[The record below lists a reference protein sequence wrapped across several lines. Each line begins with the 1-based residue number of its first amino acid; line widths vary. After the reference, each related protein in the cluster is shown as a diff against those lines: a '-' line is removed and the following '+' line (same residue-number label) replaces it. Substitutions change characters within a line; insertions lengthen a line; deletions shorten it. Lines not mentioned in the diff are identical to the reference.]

1 MNRICHI
8 DPVCGASGDMLLGA
22 LIDVGVPVATLQQRI
37 DQIGLRGLLL
47 HVKRV
52 QKRGVAAAK
61 VHVLAPREH
70 AHRHLPDIERILDAS
85 DLPERVKATAQQV
98 FRVLAHAEAK
108 VHDVPVEAVHF
119 HEVGALDAI
128 ADVVGVVAGFYEL
141 QLDQVT
147 CRALPVSHGTVR
159 CEHGLL
165 PVPPPAVLHLMEG
178 LPTEPLDIDG
188 ETVTPTAAALLRVLV
203 TQWRSM
209 PAMTIDTHGCGAGTK
224 DFPRPNIV
232 RLIIGQRRDNVDSL
246 AELNETL
253 TVLSTNI
260 DDMNPEWLPPLLER
274 LMSAGA
280 LDTWLTPILMKKGRP
295 AHTLSVLC
303 EPAAA
308 ELLRSSIYAHST
320 SLGIRQEQVARF
332 SVAREIV
339 RVATRWGD
347 VRVKVATLPSGERR
361 ATPEFSDCK
370 NVSEQHHVP
379 ISAVYEA
386 TTVAWRMHEGD
397 DAAGEN

>member
-1 MNRICHI
+1 MSRICHI

-22 LIDVGVPVATLQQRI
+22 LIDVGVPAATLQQRI
-37 DQIGLRGLLL
+37 DQLGLRGLLL
-47 HVKRV
+47 HVERV
-52 QKRGVAAAK
+52 QKRGIAAAK

-70 AHRHLPDIERILDAS
+70 AHRHLPDIERILLAS
-85 DLPERVKATAQQV
+85 ALPERVKATAQQV

-108 VHDVPVEAVHF
+108 VHDVPVETVHF

-128 ADVVGVVAGFYEL
+128 ADVVGVVSGFCEL

-203 TQWRSM
+203 THWRPM

-232 RLIIGQRRDNVDSL
+232 RLIVGEGRATVHPS
-246 AELNETL
+246 AERCETL

-260 DDMNPEWLPPLLER
+260 DDMNPEWLPPLLEQ
-274 LMSAGA
+274 LMNAGA
-280 LDTWLTPILMKKGRP
+280 LDAWMTPILMKKGRP

-303 EPAAA
+303 ESAAA
-308 ELLRSSIYAHST
+308 ERLRSSIYTHST

-332 SVAREIV
+332 SVARELV
-339 RVATRWGD
+339 CVATPWGD
-347 VRVKVATLPSGERR
+347 IRVKVATLPGGERR
-361 ATPEFSDCK
+361 ATPEFADCK
-370 NVSEQHHVP
+370 RISEQHHLP
-379 ISAVYEA
+379 ISAVYDA
-386 TTVAWRMHEGD
+386 TTVAWRMQQRD
-397 DAAGEN
+397 DATGRD